1 MGWQPNF
8 TSYIPGHDCPW
19 GPHRLTR
26 PCSAPTPILDRIPHL
41 EDLQVSWLMLLYCA
55 NPRCTC
61 LLRMCSP
68 NLTTEFA
75 NNHNLAVAVSA
86 ASSKSKTSKPRR
98 TYHSLSQGGVVLT
111 CASILAT
118 PAFWSSFI
126 TSYLQPT
133 PSVCRT
139 DFRAAP
145 PPRRNCPQY
154 PSSSRCSSRNG
165 VVERDMEHNRRLHH
179 SSKKIRRRATRAW
192 RRRKNKKKNLCRLA
206 RRQWTLPPPKFPL
219 RPSPWINYCHL
230 VATAAW
236 SHHRKHQWFEC
247 WRADAGCQVLRF
259 EKCSGKPAEGHG
271 GPQGRHASSN
281 CKNG

>member
-41 EDLQVSWLMLLYCA
+41 EDLQASWLMLLYCA
-55 NPRCTC
+55 SPRCTC

-98 TYHSLSQGGVVLT
+98 TYHSLSQGGVGLT

-118 PAFWSSFI
+118 PAFWSSWAESLPVI
-126 TSYLQPT
+126 YNQPPQYAGQILEQLQHPAAT
-133 PSVCRT
+133 VPSIQAVAG
-139 DFRAAP
+139 AAP
-145 PPRRNCPQY
+145 AMA
-154 PSSSRCSSRNG
+154 SSCEIWSTIA
-165 VVERDMEHNRRLHH
+165 VYTTL
-179 SSKKIRRRATRAW
+179 RRR
-192 RRRKNKKKNLCRLA
+192 
-206 RRQWTLPPPKFPL
+206 
-219 RPSPWINYCHL
+219 
-230 VATAAW
+230 
-236 SHHRKHQWFEC
+236 
-247 WRADAGCQVLRF
+247 
-259 EKCSGKPAEGHG
+259 
-271 GPQGRHASSN
+271 
-281 CKNG
+281 